1 MCPGCFG
8 LCCLVGLLALV
19 AFKVGRQLT
28 LPLGLLV
35 GLLFAGSALQAQEIQ
50 STPNKPV
57 AYGDQLWV
65 VRDGKV
71 VERYTDQTFKNGHII
86 NINGVNI
93 GSTFGCPPR
102 QQEPPQ
108 FSPPPFEAPKPEV
121 PELPAV
127 PPVDVAPVDS
137 GPNLLQIALFVSA
150 LVGGY
155 YVGRKAASDD
165 KDEDEPADVPAAV

>member
-1 MCPGCFG
+1 
-8 LCCLVGLLALV
+8 VGVLALV
-19 AFKVGRQLT
+19 AFKMGRQVI

-35 GLLFAGSALQAQEIQ
+35 GLLFAASALQAQEIQ
-50 STPNKPV
+50 STPNTPV
-57 AYGDQLWV
+57 AFGDQLWI

-71 VERYTDQTFKNGHII
+71 IERYTDKTFTNGHIV

-108 FSPPPFEAPKPEV
+108 FTPPPFEAPKPDV
-121 PELPAV
+121 PVLPV
-127 PPVDVAPVDS
+127 PPVDVAPADS

-165 KDEDEPADVPAAV
+165 KDEDEPADVPVAV